1 MIYLDHAATTQ
12 MSNEALEV
20 FVNVVKHY
28 WGNPSSLH
36 DYGAESKQLL
46 EAGRRTIATIL
57 ECTSDEVIFTS
68 GGTEANQLGIKALLS
83 SVNEEK
89 NHLIVSEV
97 EHSSVSNLFESF
109 ESKGYKVSRVGVDES
124 GRIDIGELEKLIS
137 DRTALISVQHAN
149 SETGVIQ
156 DVEEIGKLAQAH
168 DLLFHSDCVQTFC
181 KIGVSSKWFD
191 ALSVSSHKIY
201 GPKGVGAF
209 YLKKGIEVSPEVPG
223 SSQEKGLKAGTQNVQ
238 GITAFAT
245 AAKLLYAERSDEY
258 VRLEM
263 LRSKIMEGFTE
274 KGIEVVEEGDSQHR
288 LPNILGLCF
297 KGMEGQFLMLECSQ
311 AGLAISTGSA
321 CQVGSEKPN
330 RTMIAMGRTEQE
342 AREFVRL
349 SLGKSNSEDQIDM
362 IIEKI
367 EAILNRHFRKT
378 KI

>member
-12 MSNEALEV
+12 MSDEALEV
-20 FVNVVKHY
+20 FVNVAKHY

-36 DYGAESKQLL
+36 DYGSESKQLL

-57 ECTSDEVIFTS
+57 ECTADEIIFTS
-68 GGTEANQLGIKALLS
+68 GGTEANQLAIKALLS
-83 SVNEEK
+83 SVNKEK

-97 EHSSVSNLFESF
+97 EHSSVANLFDSF
-109 ESKGYKVSRVGVDES
+109 EKKGYEVSKIGVDEN
-124 GRIDIGELEKLIS
+124 GRIDINELKKLIS
-137 DRTALISVQHAN
+137 DRTALISLQHAN

-156 DVEEIGKLAQAH
+156 NVEQVGKMAKRH
-168 DLLFHSDCVQTFC
+168 NVLFHSDCVQTFC
-181 KIGVSSKWFD
+181 KIGIDARWFD

-209 YLKKGIEVSPEVPG
+209 YLKKGIEATPEIPG
-223 SSQEKGLKAGTQNVQ
+223 SSQEKGLKAGTQNVP

-245 AAKLLYAERSDEY
+245 AAKLLHAERSDEY

-274 KGIEVVEEGDSQHR
+274 KGIEVVEEGVPKHR
-288 LPNILGLCF
+288 LPNILGLRF

-311 AGLAISTGSA
+311 AGLGISTGSA
-321 CQVGSEKPN
+321 CQIGSEKPN
-330 RTMIAMGRTEQE
+330 KTMIAMGRTEQE

-349 SLGKSNSEDQIDM
+349 SLGKSNSEDQIEM

-367 EAILNRHFRKT
+367 EAILARHFKKT